1 MQFFSKTFKSQTAL
15 SANQKA

>member
-1 MQFFSKTFKSQTAL
+1 MQIFSKTFKSETAL